1 MFRVNYSHLLFLF
14 ICLSKM
20 CNKEVFAF
28 ENFLL
33 NVGQV
38 QRESPKQSMKEA
50 I

>member
-1 MFRVNYSHLLFLF
+1 
-14 ICLSKM
+14 M
-20 CNKEVFAF
+20 CNTEAFAF

-38 QRESPKQSMKEA
+38 QRESLKQSMKEA